1 MYVKV
6 MACSGEC
13 TNGGGQAKLTETE
26 ELRALEQKRES
37 VLIQEGDVV
46 APGPNEQR
54 ECLAKNGRALY
65 IASDVGSGLAI

>member
-1 MYVKV
+1 MYP
-6 MACSGEC
+6 GGC

-46 APGPNEQR
+46 APGPNKQR
-54 ECLAKNGRALY
+54 ERLAEDDRAY
-65 IASDVGSGLAI
+65 YVASNVGSGLAT